1 MKICFILESYDEIM
15 VHCNLEY
22 FCNTLV
28 SVFELKYLFS
38 YIRLLMNA
46 VEKIIFQYLQS
57 GRVKRGKNY
66 YFK

>member
-1 MKICFILESYDEIM
+1 MKLWCIVIKNI
-15 VHCNLEY
+15 

-28 SVFELKYLFS
+28 SIFELNYLFS
-38 YIRLLMNA
+38 YIKLLMNA
-46 VEKIIFQYLQS
+46 VDEIIFQNLQS